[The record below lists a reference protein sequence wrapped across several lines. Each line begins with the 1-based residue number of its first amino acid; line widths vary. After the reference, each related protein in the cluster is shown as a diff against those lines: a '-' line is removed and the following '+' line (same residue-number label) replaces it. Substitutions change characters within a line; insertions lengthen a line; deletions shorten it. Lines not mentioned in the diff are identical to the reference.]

1 MISVSGSSL
10 IKTISA
16 FNKFVRRNHIQNF
29 KAITKSYNVDYN
41 LINTFEE
48 LENLDMDKTQICEV
62 MIDTDDSLEFI
73 NQFK

>member
-1 MISVSGSSL
+1 M
-10 IKTISA
+10 
-16 FNKFVRRNHIQNF
+16 
-29 KAITKSYNVDYN
+29 DYN

-62 MIDTDDSLEFI
+62 MIDRDDSLEFI